1 MTTAILILVIVLFL
15 WSLLLYAGTYS
26 CMVQVEKRIYD
37 YYDKET
43 VRILTAMYN
52 KDAFV
57 EALER
62 GEEIEL

>member
-1 MTTAILILVIVLFL
+1 MTTAILIIVIFLAL
-15 WSLLLYAGTYS
+15 WSVLTYVALFNEGTHI
-26 CMVQVEKRIYD
+26 VEEMKRHYD
-37 YYDKET
+37 RET

-57 EALER
+57 EAMER